1 MGVFQG
7 QGNCVLL
14 FCERE
19 LALATGYTASVDVT
33 NILSAVAGGGHQTKR
48 RKCDDHDGGPGTSCT
63 PLSEGCEAEHFQGIG
78 HAVSAWSTSATGR
91 RAPMRVG
98 MAVSTPMTSSVMTTI
113 ATSHSAEGR
122 VVVPP
127 PLLAPS

>member
-1 MGVFQG
+1 
-7 QGNCVLL
+7 VLL

-63 PLSEGCEAEHFQGIG
+63 PLSEGCEAEHFQGI
-78 HAVSAWSTSATGR
+78 WSCCLRLEHLGDGSTCAD
-91 RAPMRVG
+91 AVG

-113 ATSHSAEGR
+113 ATSHSAEEESSYR
-122 VVVPP
+122 RH
-127 PLLAPS
+127 SWRRRRC